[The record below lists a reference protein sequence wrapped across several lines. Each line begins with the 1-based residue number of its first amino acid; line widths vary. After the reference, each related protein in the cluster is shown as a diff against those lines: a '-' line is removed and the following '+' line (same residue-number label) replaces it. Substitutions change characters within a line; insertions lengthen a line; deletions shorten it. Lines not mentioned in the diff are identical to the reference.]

1 MTPPEAKS
9 NLIFVSHKSADKN
22 LAQSIVALLKGYMDN
37 VRFFVSEDIE
47 KGEEWRANIE
57 TALKD
62 ADFLLL
68 VYTDATYDWSW
79 CLYEAILFDEI
90 VRRPNPE
97 HRKLYCIH
105 FPGSP
110 APDPL
115 QKLQT
120 IAATNDDIGTWLANF
135 YQATNQSSAFR
146 SLEATAAKLG
156 EVLRASRPKQYAINY
171 LRPSIRV
178 RPAWPKGNQQT
189 PNWLNLATI
198 PANLPL
204 ELSDVSTDDISASE
218 LGFTQAPGSMN
229 IIDFLERLDT
239 EGSQAER
246 GWVVRF
252 LESLQAAL
260 EGRMADQNVVFFRSV
275 RGNVLRPIIES
286 ITRSQDGLE
295 CTCRVVFVDA
305 FSVPPASNP
314 SQLQLLANGLRLAVR
329 TRLEVLDR
337 YRGKMAKERLRLTG
351 SSDPVEEL
359 GKLHPLGGRV
369 LETLRTIVLE
379 AEMQGSRLD
388 AAPAFL
394 FEGEDQVRYEEMR
407 ETFKSMFAELE
418 RVTEAEDQQRDGTYA
433 GTEKILDTLLDLNKD
448 YLRIAAPRFISFLN
462 ARIGS

>member
-1 MTPPEAKS
+1 
-9 NLIFVSHKSADKN
+9 
-22 LAQSIVALLKGYMDN
+22 
-37 VRFFVSEDIE
+37 
-47 KGEEWRANIE
+47 
-57 TALKD
+57 
-62 ADFLLL
+62 
-68 VYTDATYDWSW
+68 
-79 CLYEAILFDEI
+79 
-90 VRRPNPE
+90 
-97 HRKLYCIH
+97 
-105 FPGSP
+105 
-110 APDPL
+110 
-115 QKLQT
+115 
-120 IAATNDDIGTWLANF
+120 
-135 YQATNQSSAFR
+135 
-146 SLEATAAKLG
+146 
-156 EVLRASRPKQYAINY
+156 
-171 LRPSIRV
+171 
-178 RPAWPKGNQQT
+178 
-189 PNWLNLATI
+189 
-198 PANLPL
+198 
-204 ELSDVSTDDISASE
+204 
-218 LGFTQAPGSMN
+218 MN

-394 FEGEDQVRYEEMR
+394 FEGEAQVRYEEMR